1 LLIAGLVVSFSL
13 IIILANRKIPIG
25 IAVVSGGIVLSLFAG
40 LNPLEILRVIGS
52 ALVEK
57 KTVEYIMA
65 VIMIA
70 ALSSMMQQGGM
81 MDKMVEYLSKVFKNT
96 KTLIFVIPSIISA
109 FNATGSAIVAAP
121 MLDGLGDKIGMSNAR
136 KSAINLY
143 VRHTWYFV
151 LPISIHLIN
160 ASFVSEIP
168 ISKLIL
174 VNIPITLVCFIAAYL
189 VYLRP
194 LKDVPRAEN
203 KEGENKGAIT
213 KALLYTSPIL
223 VCLVLI
229 FWIPFYAALF
239 VGCVLSYLLRV
250 TDFEIIKTAV
260 TYKTLPMVYAA
271 AGVMIFKS
279 ILGNIPELN
288 ILVQKIIGLGI
299 PLELL
304 AVSITLVIA
313 YIAANVSLVVSLLY
327 PIVLPLAPVENTVAL
342 AMLIFITAYG
352 AYLISPIHMC
362 QALTVEYF
370 RVPLRELYKEYKITL
385 PVMFIS
391 SWVMYIILINI

>member
-1 LLIAGLVVSFSL
+1 MLIAGLLVSFSL

-40 LNPLEILRVIGS
+40 LSPLEILRIIGL

-57 KTVEYIMA
+57 KTVEYILA
-65 VIMIA
+65 VAMIA
-70 ALSSMMQQGGM
+70 ALSSMMQNGGM

-143 VRHTWYFV
+143 VRHTWYFI

-168 ISKLIL
+168 IAKLII
-174 VNIPITLVCFIAAYL
+174 VNIPITLACFIAAYL
-189 VYLRP
+189 VYLKP
-194 LKDVPRAEN
+194 LKDVPIAESI
-203 KEGENKGAIT
+203 EREDKGAIT
-213 KALLYTSPIL
+213 KAFLYTSPIL
-223 VCLVLI
+223 VCLVLV

-239 VGCVLSYLLRV
+239 VGCLLSYLLRV
-250 TDFEIIKTAV
+250 KSFEIIKTVV

-279 ILGNIPELN
+279 ILENIPELN
-288 ILVQKIIGLGI
+288 ILVQDIIGLGI

-304 AVSITLVIA
+304 AVGITLVIA